1 MIRTKPSLIQGF
13 SEIRRRGKTDKKDL
27 KSALRQSAVG
37 VIGLREACAF
47 PFTITSGYRDVTHP
61 AEARKS
67 KGGVH
72 TTGIAADIA
81 VSNGVERATIIRNA
95 IELGF
100 NGIGVAKGFIHV
112 DTRSLPQVVWT
123 Y

>member
-1 MIRTKPSLIQGF
+1 MTFKYFTLEEFACKHTGKNNINESF
-13 SEIRRRGKTDKKDL
+13 VRRLDE
-27 KSALRQSAVG
+27 LRA
-37 VIGLREACAF
+37 ACGF
-47 PFTITSGYRDVTHP
+47 PFVITSGYRDPSHP

-72 TTGIAADIA
+72 TQGIAADIA

-112 DTRSLPQVVWT
+112 DARDLPQVVWT

>member
-1 MIRTKPSLIQGF
+1 MTFKYFTLDEFACKHTGENNI
-13 SEIRRRGKTDKKDL
+13 SESFVNRLDE
-27 KSALRQSAVG
+27 LRA
-37 VIGLREACAF
+37 ACGF
-47 PFTITSGYRDVTHP
+47 PFVITSGYRDPSHP

-72 TTGIAADIA
+72 TQGIAADIA

-95 IELGF
+95 IDLGF

-112 DTRSLPQVVWT
+112 DTRSLPLVVWT

>member
-1 MIRTKPSLIQGF
+1 MFKYF
-13 SEIRRRGKTDKKDL
+13 SVDEFACKHTDKNEIDPDFVSKLD
-27 KSALRQSAVG
+27 V
-37 VIGLREACAF
+37 LREVCGF

-72 TTGIAADIA
+72 TQGIAADIA
-81 VSNGVERATIIRNA
+81 VKNGLERAAIIKNA

-100 NGIGVAKGFIHV
+100 NGIGVARSFIHV
-112 DTRSLPQVVWT
+112 DTREAPLVVWT

>member
-1 MIRTKPSLIQGF
+1 MTFKYFTLEEFACKHTGENNIDPTF
-13 SEIRRRGKTDKKDL
+13 VRRLDE
-27 KSALRQSAVG
+27 LRAVCG
-37 VIGLREACAF
+37 F
-47 PFTITSGYRDVTHP
+47 PFVITSGYRDPSHP
-61 AEARKS
+61 TEARKS

-72 TTGIAADIA
+72 TQGIAADIA
-81 VSNGVERATIIRNA
+81 VSNGVERAIIIRNA
-95 IELGF
+95 IDLGF

>member
-1 MIRTKPSLIQGF
+1 MFKYFTLEEFACKHTGKNEIDVDFVHSLD
-13 SEIRRRGKTDKKDL
+13 ELR
-27 KSALRQSAVG
+27 SACG
-37 VIGLREACAF
+37 F
-47 PFTITSGYRDVTHP
+47 PFTITSGYRDIKHP

-72 TTGIAADIA
+72 TAGIAADIA
-81 VSNGVERATIIRNA
+81 VSNGIERATIIRNA

-112 DTRSLPQVVWT
+112 DKRDLPQVVWT

>member
-1 MIRTKPSLIQGF
+1 MTFKYFTLEEFACKHTGENKINESF
-13 SEIRRRGKTDKKDL
+13 VRRLDE
-27 KSALRQSAVG
+27 LRAVCG
-37 VIGLREACAF
+37 F
-47 PFTITSGYRDVTHP
+47 PFVVTSGYRDVTHP

-72 TTGIAADIA
+72 TQGIAADIA

-95 IELGF
+95 MELGF

-112 DTRSLPQVVWT
+112 DIRDLPQVVWT

>member
-1 MIRTKPSLIQGF
+1 MFKYF
-13 SEIRRRGKTDKKDL
+13 SVDEFACKHTNKNEIDPDFVSKLD
-27 KSALRQSAVG
+27 V
-37 VIGLREACAF
+37 LREVCGF

-72 TTGIAADIA
+72 TQGIAADIA
-81 VSNGVERATIIRNA
+81 VKNGLERAAIIKNA

-100 NGIGVAKGFIHV
+100 NGIGVARSFIHV
-112 DTRSLPQVVWT
+112 DTREAPLVVWT

>member
-1 MIRTKPSLIQGF
+1 MFKYF
-13 SEIRRRGKTDKKDL
+13 SVDEFACKHTGKNEIDPDFVSKLD
-27 KSALRQSAVG
+27 V
-37 VIGLREACAF
+37 LREVCGF

-72 TTGIAADIA
+72 TQGIAADIA
-81 VSNGVERATIIRNA
+81 VKNGLERAAIIKNA

-100 NGIGVAKGFIHV
+100 NGIGVARSFIHV
-112 DTRSLPQVVWT
+112 DTREAPLVVWT

>member
-1 MIRTKPSLIQGF
+1 MFKYF
-13 SEIRRRGKTDKKDL
+13 SIDEFACKHTGKNKIDPDFVSKLD
-27 KSALRQSAVG
+27 V
-37 VIGLREACAF
+37 LREVCGF

-72 TTGIAADIA
+72 TQGIAADIA
-81 VSNGVERATIIRNA
+81 VSNGIERAAIIKNA

-100 NGIGVAKGFIHV
+100 NGIGVARGFIHV
-112 DTRSLPQVVWT
+112 DTREAPLVVWT

>member
-1 MIRTKPSLIQGF
+1 MTFKYFTLDEFACKHTGENEIVTEFVRRLDELRAACGF
-13 SEIRRRGKTDKKDL
+13 S
-27 KSALRQSAVG
+27 
-37 VIGLREACAF
+37 
-47 PFTITSGYRDVTHP
+47 FTITSGYRDPSHP

>member
-1 MIRTKPSLIQGF
+1 MTFKYFTLDEFACKHTGEN
-13 SEIRRRGKTDKKDL
+13 EIVPAFVRRLDE
-27 KSALRQSAVG
+27 LRA
-37 VIGLREACAF
+37 ACGF
-47 PFTITSGYRDVTHP
+47 PFTITSGYRALSHP

-81 VSNGVERATIIRNA
+81 VSNGIERAAIIRNA

>member
-1 MIRTKPSLIQGF
+1 MTIKYFDLDEFKCSHTGNN
-13 SEIRRRGKTDKKDL
+13 EIVMAFVRKLDRLR
-27 KSALRQSAVG
+27 ALCG
-37 VIGLREACAF
+37 F
-47 PFTITSGYRDVTHP
+47 PFVITSGYRDPTHP

-72 TTGIAADIA
+72 TQGIAADIA

-95 IELGF
+95 IDLGF

-112 DTRSLPQVVWT
+112 DTRDLPQVVWT